1 MSPEKKDYLT
11 GEPKNHDCIQEKR
24 LERIEK
30 DQEHLAKQHENTL
43 KELNETN
50 KKIDKKLTQ
59 IWQAITTGDN
69 RNTMY
74 IIMMAGTMIASLAAV
89 FIAFMAFFR
98 IP

>member
-11 GEPKNHDCIQEKR
+11 GEPKNHDCIQERR

-30 DQEHLAKQHENTL
+30 DQEHLTKQQQNTL
-43 KELNETN
+43 VDINEKLN
-50 KKIDKKLTQ
+50 L

-89 FIAFMAFFR
+89 FIAFMTFFR